1 MVVSNMFC
9 SSLPGEM
16 IQFDEHIF
24 FQLGG
29 LISPSSCCN
38 VRVGA
43 FNTSL
48 FPSAPRLLSGVNL
61 QSWSTN
67 ASSQYQPKKTGGG
80 NLDFQAPV
88 GISLVDSFFVL
99 TFLEAQNRIMKQ
111 LQTWLLHLN
120 FWLEIIWDYD
130 QTGLYIYLFEM
141 CIIWQFSIQKYI
153 NFNYQVLSSTW

>member
-9 SSLPGEM
+9 SSLPGEV

-48 FPSAPRLLSGVNL
+48 FPSAPRLLSGWTCNL
-61 QSWSTN
+61 GLQMLALRPT
-67 ASSQYQPKKTGGG
+67 KKNGRRKSRLSGSR
-80 NLDFQAPV
+80 LEIPWRFV
-88 GISLVDSFFVL
+88 FVL
-99 TFLEAQNRIMKQ
+99 AFLEAQNRIMKQ
-111 LQTWLLHLN
+111 LQTWLLYLN
-120 FWLEIIWDYD
+120 VWLEIIWDYD

-141 CIIWQFSIQKYI
+141 CIIWQFTSKRI
-153 NFNYQVLSSTW
+153 